1 MLPCDVMAE
10 KDRRGTLNALTGPFG
25 AGRRRSDRRDP
36 SHPASYSGPDRRRG
50 ERRRR
55 TTRGLL
61 FAAFTLAGAGTPWTL
76 QQAAGPSV
84 QVSEENFRV
93 MPSADAGATA
103 APQGK
108 FDRLITEAATTY
120 GVDVDLIRAVI
131 KAESNFN
138 PRARSPVGAEGLMQ
152 LMPALQK
159 DFGITDPFDPRQNVM
174 GGVRYLRR
182 LLDMHGGNVALALAS
197 YNAGPGNV
205 ARYGGIPPFRETRNY
220 VKKIQG
226 FWASMSGDG
235 TATNE

>member
-1 MLPCDVMAE
+1 MLS
-10 KDRRGTLNALTGPFG
+10 ALTGAFG

-76 QQAAGPSV
+76 QNTVTPSV
-84 QVSEENFRV
+84 EVSEDNFR
-93 MPSADAGATA
+93 AAAAA
-103 APQGK
+103 APKPEGR
-108 FDRLITEAATTY
+108 FDRLISEAATTY
-120 GVDVDLIRAVI
+120 GVDVDLVRAVI

-152 LMPALQK
+152 LMPALQQ

-182 LLDMHGGNVALALAS
+182 LLDLHGGNVALALAS

-220 VKKIQG
+220 VKKITG
-226 FWASMSGDG
+226 FWNREAG
-235 TATNE
+235 TDPRTTE

>member
-1 MLPCDVMAE
+1 MAV
-10 KDRRGTLNALTGPFG
+10 KDRRGTLDALTGPFG

-76 QQAAGPSV
+76 QHTASPTV
-84 QVSEENFRV
+84 QVSEGDFRV
-93 MPSADAGATA
+93 V
-103 APQGK
+103 APPKTEGR
-108 FDRLITEAATTY
+108 FDRLIAEAATTY
-120 GVDVDLIRAVI
+120 GVDVDLVRAVI

-174 GGVRYLRR
+174 GGVRYLRK
-182 LLDMHGGNVALALAS
+182 LLDKHGGNVALALAS
-197 YNAGPGNV
+197 YNAGPMNV
-205 ARYGGIPPFRETRNY
+205 ARYGGVPPFRETRNY
-220 VKKIQG
+220 VKKITG
-226 FWASMSGDG
+226 FWNRPANTDPR
-235 TATNE
+235 TTE

>member
-1 MLPCDVMAE
+1 M
-10 KDRRGTLNALTGPFG
+10 LNALTGPFG

-36 SHPASYSGPDRRRG
+36 SHPSTYSGPDRRRG
-50 ERRRR
+50 DRRRR

-76 QQAAGPSV
+76 NTLAPAVEGTVEVTAGD
-84 QVSEENFRV
+84 FRV
-93 MPSADAGATA
+93 
-103 APQGK
+103 APRENR
-108 FDRLITEAATTY
+108 FDYLITEAATRY

-131 KAESNFN
+131 RAESNFN
-138 PRARSPVGAEGLMQ
+138 PRAKSPVGASGLMQ
-152 LMPALQK
+152 LMPALQQ

-220 VKKIQG
+220 VKKITG
-226 FWASMSGDG
+226 FWNQPSGTDPR
-235 TATNE
+235 TTE

>member
-1 MLPCDVMAE
+1 MTMAE
-10 KDRRGTLNALTGPFG
+10 KDRRGLLNALTGPFG

-36 SHPASYSGPDRRRG
+36 SHPATYAGPDRRRG

-76 QQAAGPSV
+76 QKAIGDPTV
-84 QVSEENFRV
+84 QVSEGDFRV
-93 MPSADAGATA
+93 LHA
-103 APQGK
+103 ANAPAARKPEGK
-108 FDRLITEAATTY
+108 FDRLITEAATKY

-174 GGVRYLRR
+174 GGVRYLSK

-220 VKKIQG
+220 VKKITD
-226 FWASMSGDG
+226 WYNE
-235 TATNE
+235 TNTNTNE

>member
-1 MLPCDVMAE
+1 MAA

-25 AGRRRSDRRDP
+25 SGRRRSDRRDP

-76 QQAAGPSV
+76 HHVSPTV
-84 QVSEENFRV
+84 QVIEGDFRV
-93 MPSADAGATA
+93 AAMPKPEGR
-103 APQGK
+103 
-108 FDRLITEAATTY
+108 FDRLIAEAATTY
-120 GVDVDLIRAVI
+120 GVDADLVRAVI

-174 GGVRYLRR
+174 GGVRYLRK
-182 LLDMHGGNVALALAS
+182 LLDKHGGDVALALAS

-226 FWASMSGDG
+226 FWNRAASTDPR
-235 TATNE
+235 TTE

>member
-1 MLPCDVMAE
+1 MAD
-10 KDRRGTLNALTGPFG
+10 KDRRGLLNALTGPFG

-36 SHPASYSGPDRRRG
+36 SHPSTYAGPDRRRG

-76 QQAAGPSV
+76 QKAVGNGTV
-84 QVSEENFRV
+84 QVREGDFRV
-93 MPSADAGATA
+93 ATA
-103 APQGK
+103 AAAEHKPEGK
-108 FDRLITEAATTY
+108 FDRLITEAATKY

-152 LMPALQK
+152 LMPALQQ

-174 GGVRYLRR
+174 GGVKYLRR
-182 LLDMHGGNVALALAS
+182 LLDLHGGNVALALAS

-220 VKKIQG
+220 VKKITA
-226 FWASMSGDG
+226 WWDASKQDPSV
-235 TATNE
+235 TE

>member
-1 MLPCDVMAE
+1 MAE
-10 KDRRGTLNALTGPFG
+10 KDRRGLLNALTGPFG
-25 AGRRRSDRRDP
+25 AGRRRSDRRSPRNP
-36 SHPASYSGPDRRRG
+36 STYSGPDRRRG

-76 QQAAGPSV
+76 QKAGVTSNSA
-84 QVSEENFRV
+84 QVHVTEGDFRTLALERR
-93 MPSADAGATA
+93 PE
-103 APQGK
+103 GK
-108 FDRLITEAATTY
+108 FDQLISEAATKY

-174 GGVRYLRR
+174 GGVRYLRK
-182 LLDMHGGNVALALAS
+182 LLDKHGGNVALALAS

-220 VKKIQG
+220 VKKITG
-226 FWASMSGDG
+226 WWREANPTGE
-235 TATNE
+235 ATTE

>member
-1 MLPCDVMAE
+1 MVPCDVMAE
-10 KDRRGTLNALTGPFG
+10 KNRRMLDAVTGPFG

-50 ERRRR
+50 DRRRR

-61 FAAFTLAGAGTPWTL
+61 FAAFTLAGAGTPWTI
-76 QQAAGPSV
+76 QNAVGPSV
-84 QVSEENFRV
+84 QVSEGDFRV
-93 MPSADAGATA
+93 AA
-103 APQGK
+103 APKPEGR
-108 FDRLITEAATTY
+108 FDRLISEAATTY
-120 GVDVDLIRAVI
+120 GVDVDLVRAVI

-152 LMPALQK
+152 LMPALQQ

-182 LLDMHGGNVALALAS
+182 LLDLHGGNVALALAS

-220 VKKIQG
+220 VKKITG
-226 FWASMSGDG
+226 FWNQPSGTDPR
-235 TATNE
+235 TTE

>member
-1 MLPCDVMAE
+1 MAD
-10 KDRRGTLNALTGPFG
+10 KDRRGLLNALTGPFG
-25 AGRRRSDRRDP
+25 SGRRRSDRRDP
-36 SHPASYSGPDRRRG
+36 SHPSTYSGPDRRRG

-76 QQAAGPSV
+76 HKAAGPTV
-84 QVSEENFRV
+84 QVTEADFRAL
-93 MPSADAGATA
+93 P
-103 APQGK
+103 PQQEQPETGGR
-108 FDRLITEAATTY
+108 FDRLITEAATKY
-120 GVDVDLIRAVI
+120 GVDADLIRAVI

-182 LLDMHGGNVALALAS
+182 LLDLHGGSVALALAS

-205 ARYGGIPPFRETRNY
+205 ARYGNRIPPFRETRNY
-220 VKKIQG
+220 VNKITK
-226 FWASMSGDG
+226 WYAEN
-235 TATNE
+235 NEE

>member
-1 MLPCDVMAE
+1 MAE
-10 KDRRGTLNALTGPFG
+10 KDRRGLLNALTGPFG

-36 SHPASYSGPDRRRG
+36 SHPSTYAGPDRRRG

-76 QQAAGPSV
+76 QKAVGDGTV
-84 QVSEENFRV
+84 QVSEANFRV
-93 MPSADAGATA
+93 AEPAAGRK
-103 APQGK
+103 PEGK
-108 FDRLITEAATTY
+108 FDRLITEAATKY

-152 LMPALQK
+152 LMPALQQ

-174 GGVRYLRR
+174 GGVKYLRR
-182 LLDMHGGNVALALAS
+182 LLDLHGGNVALALAS

-220 VKKIQG
+220 VKKITK
-226 FWASMSGDG
+226 WWDASKQD
-235 TATNE
+235 TAVTE

>member
-1 MLPCDVMAE
+1 M
-10 KDRRGTLNALTGPFG
+10 LNALTGPFG
-25 AGRRRSDRRDP
+25 SGRRRSDRRDP

-50 ERRRR
+50 DRRRR

-76 QQAAGPSV
+76 QKTVGPTV

-93 MPSADAGATA
+93 A
-103 APQGK
+103 AAKPEGR
-108 FDRLITEAATTY
+108 FDRLISEAATTY
-120 GVDVDLIRAVI
+120 GVDVDLVRAVI

-159 DFGITDPFDPRQNVM
+159 DYGITDPFDPRQNVM
-174 GGVRYLRR
+174 GGVRYLRK
-182 LLDMHGGNVALALAS
+182 LLDLHGGNVALALAS

-220 VKKIQG
+220 VKKITA
-226 FWASMSGDG
+226 FWNQPANTDPR
-235 TATNE
+235 TTE

>member
-1 MLPCDVMAE
+1 MAE
-10 KDRRGTLNALTGPFG
+10 KDRRGMLNALTGPFG

-61 FAAFTLAGAGTPWTL
+61 FAAFTLAGAGTPWTI
-76 QQAAGPSV
+76 QNAVGPSV
-84 QVSEENFRV
+84 EVTEGDFRV
-93 MPSADAGATA
+93 AATA
-103 APQGK
+103 APKPEGR
-108 FDRLITEAATTY
+108 FDRLISEAATTY
-120 GVDVDLIRAVI
+120 GVDVDLVRAVI

-152 LMPALQK
+152 LMPALQQ

-220 VKKIQG
+220 VKKITG
-226 FWASMSGDG
+226 FWNQPTG
-235 TATNE
+235 TDPRTTE

>member
-1 MLPCDVMAE
+1 MAE
-10 KDRRGTLNALTGPFG
+10 KDRRGALNALTGPFG

-36 SHPASYSGPDRRRG
+36 NRQASYSGPDRRQG
-50 ERRRR
+50 DRRRR

-76 QQAAGPSV
+76 QKVTNPTV
-84 QVSEENFRV
+84 EVSENNFRV
-93 MPSADAGATA
+93 VPTKPEGR
-103 APQGK
+103 
-108 FDRLITEAATTY
+108 FDRLIAEAATLY
-120 GVDVDLIRAVI
+120 GVDIDLVRAVI

-152 LMPALQK
+152 LMPALQQ

-174 GGVRYLRR
+174 GGVRYLRK

-220 VKKIQG
+220 VNKIKG
-226 FWASMSGDG
+226 FWNRPAD
-235 TATNE
+235 TDPRTTE

>member
-1 MLPCDVMAE
+1 MAD
-10 KDRRGTLNALTGPFG
+10 KDRRGIINALTGPFG
-25 AGRRRSDRRDP
+25 SGRRRSDRRDP
-36 SHPASYSGPDRRRG
+36 SHPSTYSGPDRRRG

-61 FAAFTLAGAGTPWTL
+61 FAAFTLAGAGTPWTI
-76 QQAAGPSV
+76 QRAVGPSV
-84 QVSEENFRV
+84 EVTESDFRALPPQENKPEGR
-93 MPSADAGATA
+93 
-103 APQGK
+103 
-108 FDRLITEAATTY
+108 FDRLISEAAERY
-120 GVDVDLIRAVI
+120 DVDVDLIRAVI

-174 GGVRYLRR
+174 GGVRYLAK

-205 ARYGGIPPFRETRNY
+205 ARYGGIPPFRETRDY
-220 VKKIQG
+220 VKKITG
-226 FWASMSGDG
+226 WY
-235 TATNE
+235 TKATETSTTE

>member
-1 MLPCDVMAE
+1 MAE
-10 KDRRGTLNALTGPFG
+10 KDRRGLLNALTGPFG
-25 AGRRRSDRRDP
+25 PGRRRSDRRDP
-36 SHPASYSGPDRRRG
+36 SHPATYSGPDRRRG
-50 ERRRR
+50 DRRRR

-76 QQAAGPSV
+76 NKMATPSV
-84 QVSEENFRV
+84 QVSEGDFRA
-93 MPSADAGATA
+93 MP
-103 APQGK
+103 APVERPEGR
-108 FDRLITEAATTY
+108 FDRLITEAATKY

-159 DFGITDPFDPRQNVM
+159 DYGITDPFDPRQNVM

-182 LLDMHGGNVALALAS
+182 LLDMHGNNVALALAS

-205 ARYGGIPPFRETRNY
+205 ARYGNRIPPFRETQNY
-220 VKKIQG
+220 VKKI
-226 FWASMSGDG
+226 SGWWREAKAENSAD
-235 TATNE
+235 

>member
-1 MLPCDVMAE
+1 MAE
-10 KDRRGTLNALTGPFG
+10 KDRRGLLNALTGPFG
-25 AGRRRSDRRDP
+25 TGRRRSDRRD
-36 SHPASYSGPDRRRG
+36 ASRPGSYAGPDRRKG
-50 ERRRR
+50 DRRRR

-76 QQAAGPSV
+76 QKAADTGIVHVSEDHFRVAAAPKPAGP
-84 QVSEENFRV
+84 
-93 MPSADAGATA
+93 
-103 APQGK
+103 

-174 GGVRYLRR
+174 GGVRYLRK
-182 LLDMHGGNVALALAS
+182 LLDRHGGNVALALAS

-205 ARYGGIPPFRETRNY
+205 ARYGGIPPFRETQNY
-220 VKKIQG
+220 VKKIKG
-226 FWASMSGDG
+226 FWNRAFD
-235 TATNE
+235 TDPRTTE

>member
-1 MLPCDVMAE
+1 MVPANVMAE

-76 QQAAGPSV
+76 QNTVTPTV
-84 QVSEENFRV
+84 QVSEESFR
-93 MPSADAGATA
+93 A
-103 APQGK
+103 AAEPPKPEGR
-108 FDRLITEAATTY
+108 FDRLISEAATTY
-120 GVDVDLIRAVI
+120 GVDVDLVRAVI

-159 DFGITDPFDPRQNVM
+159 DYGVTDPFDPRQNVM
-174 GGVRYLRR
+174 GGVRYLAK
-182 LLDMHGGNVALALAS
+182 LLDMHGNNVALALAS

-205 ARYGGIPPFRETRNY
+205 ARYGGVPPFRETRNY

-226 FWASMSGDG
+226 FYDAMTGEN
-235 TATNE
+235 TNE